1 MQYLD
6 PHYRLMNA
14 VALLSYCQLPID
26 NGGKVEMREHLEVLR
41 SLGECILL
49 SAATHPIGLGW
60 NSSMRKE
67 IEGCGYRITLL
78 VEAYASRNSQ
88 QWEGIAYALLCKGLI
103 SYVHGR
109 LSGIT
114 GGRGIVR

>member
-1 MQYLD
+1 MW
-6 PHYRLMNA
+6 
-14 VALLSYCQLPID
+14 
-26 NGGKVEMREHLEVLR
+26 EHMEVLQ

-49 SAATHPIGLGW
+49 SATTHPIGMGW
-60 NSSMRKE
+60 NPPMRKE
-67 IEGCGYRITLL
+67 IEGCGYRIDLC
-78 VEAYASRNSQ
+78 VEACVSRNWQ
-88 QWEGIAYALLCKGLI
+88 QWAGIAYALLCKGLI